1 MVSAPVPF
9 QHFQPDLDVLLRV
22 EFGQQAHRLDMS
34 GLGKHIDG
42 AGEGKAIGGGEQLEV
57 AGEGGGITGDVNEL
71 WRGGF
76 AQGAHDGRVET
87 LAGRVDDDRVEVLL
101 LSKPWIQRRGVA
113 LEEAGFAREMV
124 DFGVFA
130 RVDHGGRDD
139 FDARRVRAR
148 TRGEER
154 DRARAAVYVAH
165 AVAGLQ
171 LGQRQR
177 FLI

>member
-1 MVSAPVPF
+1 
-9 QHFQPDLDVLLRV
+9 
-22 EFGQQAHRLDMS
+22 MS

-42 AGEGKAIGGGEQLEV
+42 AGEGKAIGGGEQLEI
-57 AGEGGGITGDVNEL
+57 AGEGGGITGDVNEF

-101 LSKPWIQRRGVA
+101 LLKPWIQRRGVA
-113 LEEAGFAREMV
+113 LEEASFAREMV